1 VELDVAQL
9 PVLAKNLAKNFM
21 NTFFA
26 ERGSCLTLDES
37 ARLIAQVHR
46 SSFYFCSNTPVLVPT
61 PDDAIM
67 LSLML
72 CR

>member
-21 NTFFA
+21 NTFFT
-26 ERGSCLTLDES
+26 ERGSCLTLDDS

-46 SSFYFCSNTPVLVPT
+46 SSFYLCSNTPVLVPT